1 MALPALESTDA
12 ALINAEGSLGS
23 TIGRIAATIAADHFP
38 TGERAG
44 LKRMARDEPPGLA
57 FFRFWPRYLNAEAP
71 PDARVREWAAILAGI
86 ALMGCNAHRP
96 GRRFGAVLAETRYS
110 EDRLERLLG
119 TDDPEV
125 RRTLF
130 LRAVRFLAAKG
141 EAFDWVGAASWLLTS
156 DDRREDAAR
165 RIARDFYATQ
175 SRLNNNVKE

>member
-1 MALPALESTDA
+1 MPLPALDSTDA
-12 ALINAEGSLGS
+12 VSTRAEGSLNS
-23 TIGRIAATIAADHFP
+23 TMARIAAMIGADHFP
-38 TGERAG
+38 TGERAA

-57 FFRFWPRYLNAEAP
+57 FYRFWPRYLGAEAP
-71 PDARVREWAAILAGI
+71 PDGRVREWAALLAGI
-86 ALMGCNAHRP
+86 ALMGRNAHQP
-96 GRRFGAVLAETRYS
+96 GRRFGTVLAETRYS

-141 EAFDWVGAASWLLTS
+141 EAFDWIGAASWLLAS
-156 DDRREDAAR
+156 DDKREDSAR

-175 SRLNNNVKE
+175 SRIENNAKE